1 MTSRTLELSLREQS
15 ASSEAP
21 DFSRLARLYR
31 WMEWLTFGPFLQRC
45 RCAFLSSLAERRHA
59 LVLGD
64 GDGRFTARLLSS
76 NSTIKVDAVD
86 ASEAMLSQLTRR
98 ASSDRIRTHLTDAR
112 IFAPARR
119 DYDLIA
125 THFFLDCLTDSEVN
139 DLASRL
145 RRYAAP
151 NAIWIVSEFA
161 IPTNLYGRALAAPL
175 IRGLYLAF
183 GLLTR
188 LRVRKLPDHHSALV
202 QSGWSLLDQ
211 RKILGGLLV
220 SEMWQFASG
229 TGTSSNLCP

>member
-1 MTSRTLELSLREQS
+1 MTSRTLELPLRQS

-45 RCAFLSSLAERRHA
+45 RCAFLSSLAERRHC

-64 GDGRFTARLLSS
+64 GDGRFTARLLRS
-76 NSTIKVDAVD
+76 NSTINVDAVD
-86 ASEAMLSQLTRR
+86 ASAAMLSQLARR
-98 ASSDRIRTHLTDAR
+98 SSPGRIRTHLADAR
-112 IFAPARR
+112 TFTPACG

-145 RRYAAP
+145 RHYAAP
-151 NAIWIVSEFA
+151 NAIWVVSEFA
-161 IPTNLYGRALAAPL
+161 IPANLYGRALAAPL
-175 IRGLYLAF
+175 ILGLYLAF

-202 QSGWSLLDQ
+202 QSGWSLLDR

-220 SEMWQFASG
+220 SEMWQAPPGNGDSPE
-229 TGTSSNLCP
+229 LRP